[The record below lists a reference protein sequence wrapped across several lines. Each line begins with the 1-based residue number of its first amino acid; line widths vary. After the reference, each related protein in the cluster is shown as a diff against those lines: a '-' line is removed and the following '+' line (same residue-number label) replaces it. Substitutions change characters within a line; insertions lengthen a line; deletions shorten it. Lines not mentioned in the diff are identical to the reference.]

1 MDFTKSLRRRGERLT
16 LAYAMGRKD
25 PIAKGRRH
33 IRGRMYVALALLRLL
48 SCLPSAYPVFRYFS
62 ATLRCFNEKR
72 GIPESYHCSPDM
84 LLPGV
89 WCLVSSYMT
98 YLALDGMMVRW
109 IVMYSPLAA
118 IIRTLSC
125 IIVNFV
131 WIHFVTRFH
140 GASTIDLQ
148 IWILISCMSTAVY
161 ILQSFITSNMATR
174 AVDRTL
180 NLFHIAVY
188 AVVPIGLASFITM
201 IALIRTLMLVQLMSS
216 TSEIGGDSFAQL
228 FSISP

>member
-1 MDFTKSLRRRGERLT
+1 
-16 LAYAMGRKD
+16 MGRRD
-25 PIAKGRRH
+25 PIAASRRH
-33 IRGRMYVALALLRLL
+33 IRGHMYVALAVLRLL
-48 SCLPSAYPVFRYFS
+48 SCTPSAYPVFYYFS
-62 ATLRCFNEKR
+62 ATYRCYNDTR
-72 GIPESYHCSPDM
+72 GNPESYRCSSDL

-109 IVMYSPLAA
+109 IVMYSPVAA
-118 IIRTLSC
+118 IIRTLAC

-131 WIHFVTRFH
+131 WIHFVTRFS

-161 ILQSFITSNMATR
+161 ILQTFITSNIATR

-201 IALIRTLMLVQLMSS
+201 IALIRTLMLVQLMYVN
-216 TSEIGGDSFAQL
+216 L
-228 FSISP
+228 